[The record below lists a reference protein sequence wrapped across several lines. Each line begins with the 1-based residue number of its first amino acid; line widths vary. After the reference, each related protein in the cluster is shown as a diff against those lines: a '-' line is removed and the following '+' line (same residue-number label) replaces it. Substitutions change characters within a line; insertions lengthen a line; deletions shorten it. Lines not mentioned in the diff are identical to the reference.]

1 MNDLTFIQLR
11 RGHEE
16 DRRRFE
22 SLMVPYFRELDRH
35 QGRHTDPEFLR
46 NVTRSILSM
55 QGPHDRHLELCYD
68 GDSLVGF
75 WYGKVDHPEHKGFI
89 KPGYGYIME
98 F

>member
-16 DRRRFE
+16 DGRRFE

-46 NVTRSILSM
+46 KRNA
-55 QGPHDRHLELCYD
+55 Q
-68 GDSLVGF
+68 
-75 WYGKVDHPEHKGFI
+75 HPEHAGAS
-89 KPGYGYIME
+89 
-98 F
+98 